1 MDAVNEGTG
10 PQSYTQ
16 NSSCQRGALEAA
28 QEIIKEEIAEKL
40 DIKQLIASDSLNTFR
55 IADLG
60 CATGPNTFLAVQ
72 TILEAVQPKLGSQNS
87 QTFPEFQVFFSDLVS
102 NDFNTLFK
110 SLPPQSQ
117 IPYFAAGVPGS
128 FLTQH
133 KQIRN
138 LSSVLHHFHGP
149 LFPKASLHFVHS
161 SCALNWLSQVP
172 KPVAERTSSAWNAG
186 KILYSISSSRE
197 VTEAYSCQFAN
208 DMGLFLQARA
218 NELVGGGLMALV
230 IPGLPVGILFSETR
244 TALEFELLGS
254 TLMGMANMGLVSKEK
269 VDCFNLPVY
278 FPSLEELK
286 AIIERN
292 REFRIEKMEAISH
305 PKMKTEPKQ
314 CISSIKAVFEGII
327 GKHFGSNVTEELFEQ
342 CSIKAAEPSV
352 ILLDTDMPTLHVLLV
367 ILKRNGNDNA

>member
-1 MDAVNEGTG
+1 MDAM
-10 PQSYTQ
+10 
-16 NSSCQRGALEAA
+16 
-28 QEIIKEEIAEKL
+28 
-40 DIKQLIASDSLNTFR
+40 LINVL
-55 IADLG
+55 I
-60 CATGPNTFLAVQ
+60 
-72 TILEAVQPKLGSQNS
+72 ILEAVQPKLGSQNS

-102 NDFNTLFK
+102 NDFNPLFK

-117 IPYFAAGVPGS
+117 RPYFAAGVPGS
-128 FLTQH
+128 
-133 KQIRN
+133 
-138 LSSVLHHFHGP
+138 FHGP

-186 KILYSISSSRE
+186 KILYSSRE

-230 IPGLPVGILFSETR
+230 IPVVLWS
-244 TALEFELLGS
+244 FELLGS

-278 FPSLEELK
+278 FPSLEELT

-314 CISSIKAVFEGII
+314 YISGIKAVFEGII

-342 CSIKAAEPSV
+342 CSIKAAKPSV
-352 ILLDTDMPTLHVLLV
+352 LLLDTNMPTLQVLVV
-367 ILKRNGNDNA
+367 ILKRNGNGNA

>member
-1 MDAVNEGTG
+1 MSWFL
-10 PQSYTQ
+10 Q
-16 NSSCQRGALEAA
+16 QRGALEAA
-28 QEIIKEEIAEKL
+28 QEMIKEEIAEKL

-72 TILEAVQPKLGSQNS
+72 TILEAVQPKFGSQNS

-117 IPYFAAGVPGS
+117 RPYFAAGVPGS
-128 FLTQH
+128 F
-133 KQIRN
+133 
-138 LSSVLHHFHGP
+138 HGP
-149 LFPKASLHFVHS
+149 LFPKASLNFVHS

-172 KPVAERTSSAWNAG
+172 KSVSERTSSAWNAG
-186 KILYSISSSRE
+186 KILYSSSSSRE

-230 IPGLPVGILFSETR
+230 IPGLSDGILFSETSS
-244 TALEFELLGS
+244 ALQFELLGS
-254 TLMGMANMGLVSKEK
+254 TLVSMANMGLVSKEK

-292 REFRIEKMEAISH
+292 REFRIEKMEAISP

-314 CISSIKAVFEGII
+314 CISGLKAVFEGII

-352 ILLDTDMPTLHVLLV
+352 LLLDTDMPTLHVLVV
-367 ILKRNGNDNA
+367 ILKHNGNGNA

>member
-1 MDAVNEGTG
+1 MISTL
-10 PQSYTQ
+10 
-16 NSSCQRGALEAA
+16 C
-28 QEIIKEEIAEKL
+28 
-40 DIKQLIASDSLNTFR
+40 LNHSHPKANDPTSQ
-55 IADLG
+55 LG
-60 CATGPNTFLAVQ
+60 CLVLFTVPCFPRLPF
-72 TILEAVQPKLGSQNS
+72 ILYTHL
-87 QTFPEFQVFFSDLVS
+87 
-102 NDFNTLFK
+102 
-110 SLPPQSQ
+110 
-117 IPYFAAGVPGS
+117 
-128 FLTQH
+128 
-133 KQIRN
+133 
-138 LSSVLHHFHGP
+138 
-149 LFPKASLHFVHS
+149 VHS
-161 SCALNWLSQVP
+161 IGFHKCR

-244 TALEFELLGS
+244 SALEFELLGS

-314 CISSIKAVFEGII
+314 CISGIKAVFEGII
-327 GKHFGSNVTEELFEQ
+327 AKHFGSNVTEELFEQ

-352 ILLDTDMPTLHVLLV
+352 LLDTDMPTLHVLLV
-367 ILKRNGNDNA
+367 ILKRNGNGNA

>member
-10 PQSYTQ
+10 PQSYAQ
-16 NSSCQRGALEAA
+16 NSSYQRGALEAA
-28 QEIIKEEIAEKL
+28 QEMIKEEIAEKL

-117 IPYFAAGVPGS
+117 RPYFAAGVPGS
-128 FLTQH
+128 
-133 KQIRN
+133 
-138 LSSVLHHFHGP
+138 FHGP

-186 KILYSISSSRE
+186 KILYSSRE
-197 VTEAYSCQFAN
+197 VAEAYSCQFAN
-208 DMGLFLQARA
+208 DMGMFLQARA

-286 AIIERN
+286 AIMERN

-314 CISSIKAVFEGII
+314 CISGIKAVFEGII

-352 ILLDTDMPTLHVLLV
+352 LLLDTDMPTLHVLLV
-367 ILKRNGNDNA
+367 ILKRNGNGNGNA